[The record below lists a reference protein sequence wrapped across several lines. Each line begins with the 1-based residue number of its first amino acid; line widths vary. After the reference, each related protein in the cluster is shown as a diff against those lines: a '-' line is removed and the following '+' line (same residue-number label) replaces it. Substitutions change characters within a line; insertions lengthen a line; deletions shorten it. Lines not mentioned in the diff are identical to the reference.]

1 MMEKSQKLKQEL
13 HRLAGK
19 FNLPESDIDQEL
31 VPLMLVLEQAA
42 TKVDQA
48 ATKINDSVKP
58 IVTNH
63 HYNHGTSAWT
73 VFAAAAGKNIAPLV
87 AIIVVALL
95 SWYGIHKF
103 LTDPEL
109 IEQAELKDQK
119 ASYVLQ
125 HFTHDDQGNF
135 YLEKNHYKVLPDKKG
150 IKLIL
155 D

>member
-1 MMEKSQKLKQEL
+1 MEKSTHVKEERK
-13 HRLAGK
+13 RLANK
-19 FNLPESDIDQEL
+19 FNISESDIDLEI
-31 VPLMLVLEQAA
+31 VPLMLTIEQSV
-42 TKVDQA
+42 TKIDQA
-48 ATKINDSVKP
+48 AAKINDSVKP

-73 VFAAAAGKNIAPLV
+73 VFAAAAGKNIAALMAV
-87 AIIVVALL
+87 ILVALL

-109 IEQAELKDQK
+109 IEQAELKDQQ

-135 YLEKNHYKVLPDKKG
+135 YLDKKHYQVLPNKG
-150 IKLIL
+150 IKLIM